1 MHDSLGATS
10 GQFSLSISIF
20 ILLQGGMPLA
30 WTSISEIK
38 GRKVSHIKR
47 SLDLT
52 IIARPVGGIFGL
64 VDLVH
69 GVIRGRSVEPYYELV
84 GHCVYRRAMH

>member
-20 ILLQGGMPLA
+20 ILLQGVMPLV

-38 GRKVSHIKR
+38 GRKVSRTKLR
-47 SLDLT
+47 LDLV
-52 IIARPVGGIFGL
+52 IACSVGGIFGL
-64 VDLVH
+64 VDLIH
-69 GVIRGRSVEPYYELV
+69 SVIHGRSVEP
-84 GHCVYRRAMH
+84 